1 MKCGKCGREIPDDSS
16 YCPYCGARIGG
27 RWEEFQVEA
36 EGLVAKVKQLLR
48 EGNVRRIVVRS
59 PEGKTLL
66 EIPVTIGVIGALIAP
81 YLAALGA
88 IAAMVSNC
96 TIAVERRE

>member
-1 MKCGKCGREIPDDSS
+1 MKCGKCGREIPNDSN

-27 RWEEFQVEA
+27 RWEEFEVEA
-36 EGLVAKVKQLLR
+36 EGLIAKVKQLLR

-88 IAAMVSNC
+88 IAALVSNC

>member
-1 MKCGKCGREIPDDSS
+1 MKCERCGREIPDDSS
-16 YCPYCGARIGG
+16 YCPYCGSKIGG

>member
-1 MKCGKCGREIPDDSS
+1 MKCSKCGREIPDDSN
-16 YCPYCGARIGG
+16 YCPYCGSRVGV

-36 EGLVAKVKQLLR
+36 EALVAKVKQLLR

-66 EIPVTIGVIGALIAP
+66 EIPVTIGAIGALLAP
-81 YLAALGA
+81 YLAALGS

>member
-1 MKCGKCGREIPDDSS
+1 MKCSKCGREVPDDSRF
-16 YCPYCGARIGG
+16 CPYCGARIGG

-36 EGLVAKVKQLLR
+36 EGLIAKVKELLR
-48 EGNVRRIVVRS
+48 EGNVRRIVIRN
-59 PEGKTLL
+59 PEGEALL
-66 EIPVTIGVIGALIAP
+66 EIPVTIGVLGVLFAP

-88 IAAMVSNC
+88 IAALVTNC

>member
-1 MKCGKCGREIPDDSS
+1 MKCERCGREIPDDSS
-16 YCPYCGARIGG
+16 YCPYCGSKIGG

-66 EIPVTIGVIGALIAP
+66 EIPVTIGVIGSLLAP
-81 YLAALGA
+81 YLAALGS

>member
-1 MKCGKCGREIPDDSS
+1 MKCSKCGREIPDDSN
-16 YCPYCGARIGG
+16 YCPYCSSRVGG
-27 RWEEFQVEA
+27 HWEEFQVEA

-48 EGNVRRIVVRS
+48 EGNVRRIVIRN
-59 PEGKTLL
+59 PEGETLL

-88 IAAMVSNC
+88 IAALVSNC